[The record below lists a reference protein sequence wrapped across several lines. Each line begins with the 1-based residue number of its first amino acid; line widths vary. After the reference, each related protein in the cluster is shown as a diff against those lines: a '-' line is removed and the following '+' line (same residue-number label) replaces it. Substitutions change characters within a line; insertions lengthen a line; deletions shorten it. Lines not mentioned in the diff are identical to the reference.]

1 MPAELILNRA
11 GAHPETSEAEVV
23 GNRHAFKNNTRA
35 YGRLVSRWLGP
46 SRPMVLEMFVMFRNI
61 QTATTKV
68 CTSFFKQTGSLTR
81 IQQAD
86 SIMESKRSAP
96 GAKEEVGLVT

>member
-35 YGRLVSRWLGP
+35 YGWLVSRWLGP
-46 SRPMVLEMFVMFRNI
+46 SHPMILKMFVMFRDI
-61 QTATTKV
+61 QTATKKAYTF
-68 CTSFFKQTGSLTR
+68 FFKQTGL
-81 IQQAD
+81 
-86 SIMESKRSAP
+86 
-96 GAKEEVGLVT
+96 